1 MLLML
6 SVTLEVEMRLLG
18 RRQAR
23 YEMLKLRAQRQ
34 NEIKEN
40 IQRKI
45 TNPRSGDRTLTREER
60 RALGRGLG
68 GWDE

>member
-1 MLLML
+1 
-6 SVTLEVEMRLLG
+6 MRLLG

-40 IQRKI
+40 IHRKI

-60 RALGRGLG
+60 RVLGRGLG
-68 GWDE
+68 GWEE

>member
-1 MLLML
+1 MVSMT
-6 SVTLEVEMRLLG
+6 VEVEMRLLG

-40 IQRKI
+40 IHQKI
-45 TNPRSGDRTLTREER
+45 TNPKSGDRVLTREER
-60 RALGRGLG
+60 KVLGRGLG
-68 GWDE
+68 GWEE